1 MKYNANSKINMYT
14 NAIIYMIMC
23 MHLCG
28 VCAHTVGCL
37 WRPLVTN
44 APGGGNK
51 GVSELPAVSAGK

>member
-1 MKYNANSKINMYT
+1 MRQ
-14 NAIIYMIMC
+14 
-23 MHLCG
+23 CG

-37 WRPLVTN
+37 WRPLVTS